1 MIAAIPSA
9 TLLGVQGC
17 KILVEVH
24 VSSGLPG
31 FTIVGLPDAA
41 CREARDRVRA
51 ALLSSSL
58 PWPMRRVTV
67 NLAPSGVRKA
77 GAGLDL
83 PIAVGLLV
91 ASGEVDQAAVKG
103 CGFVGELGL
112 DGTLRSVPGVLP
124 VVAAIGTDA
133 VVVPWN
139 GVYEALLVGGPVV
152 RTARSLGELADVLRG
167 RAPWPELPEGAG
179 AGRRRLASLSGA
191 GASRGASAGSSTG
204 TADDRSPDLAEV
216 RGQVVGRRAIE
227 VAAAGAHHL
236 LMSGPPGSGKT
247 MLAQRL
253 PGILPPLDRE
263 AVIEVCRIHSSA
275 GLPLPERTL
284 AGEPPFR
291 APHHS
296 SSAVSLLGG
305 GTYYLRPGEIS
316 LATNGV
322 LFLDELAEFPAA
334 VLDALRQPL
343 EERVIRI
350 ARARAT
356 ATLPASFLLVGAMNP
371 CPCGQDRTYLGCECS
386 EQQLDRYRR
395 RLSAPLLDR
404 FDLHIAVDQLSTK
417 DLFATEVGES
427 SEVVAGRV
435 ATAREMARG
444 RGIACNAMIPAH
456 RLDELAP
463 LDPKA
468 TALLR
473 RRVNQ
478 SSLSARG
485 LDRVRRVART
495 LADLQQ
501 IEGPVPAVAAA
512 TALELRAG
520 RGGLVGGR
528 WVA

>member
-1 MIAAIPSA
+1 VIAAVPSA
-9 TLLGVQGC
+9 TLLGVQGR

-24 VSSGLPG
+24 VSDGLPG

-51 ALLSSSL
+51 ALLSSNL
-58 PWPMRRVTV
+58 TWPMRRVTV

-83 PIAVGLLV
+83 PIAIGVLV
-91 ASGEVDQAAVKG
+91 ATGELEAASVAA

-124 VVAAIGTDA
+124 VVAAVGTES
-133 VVVPWN
+133 VVVPWAA
-139 GVYEALLVGGPVV
+139 VHEARLVGGPIV
-152 RTARSLGELADVLRG
+152 RTARSLGELVAALRG
-167 RAPWPELPEGAG
+167 QGSWPDVAEAAG
-179 AGRRRLASLSGA
+179 SGRRR
-191 GASRGASAGSSTG
+191 ASAFSPGQIEAERT
-204 TADDRSPDLAEV
+204 PDLADV
-216 RGQVVGRRAIE
+216 RGQIVGRSALE
-227 VAAAGAHHL
+227 VAAAGGHHL

-247 MLAQRL
+247 MLAERL
-253 PGILPPLDRE
+253 TGILPPLSRA
-263 AVIEVCRIHSSA
+263 AVIETCRIHSSA

-291 APHHS
+291 APHHGA
-296 SSAVSLLGG
+296 SAVALLGG
-305 GTYYLRPGEIS
+305 GSASLRPGEIS

-343 EERVIRI
+343 EERVVRI

-356 ATLPASFLLVGAMNP
+356 VTLPASFLLVGAMNP
-371 CPCGQDRTYLGCECS
+371 CPCGHGGAFSPCECS
-386 EQQLDRYRR
+386 QPQLERYAR
-395 RLSAPLLDR
+395 RLSGPLLDR
-404 FDLHIAVDQLSTK
+404 FDLHISIDRLPTN
-417 DLFATEVGES
+417 DLFGTASCETS
-427 SEVVAGRV
+427 AAVAARV
-435 ATAREMARG
+435 SVAREIALG
-444 RGIACNAMIPAH
+444 RGAPCNAAIPAH

-473 RRVNQ
+473 RRV
-478 SSLSARG
+478 SRSELTARG

-495 LADLQQ
+495 IADLQQ
-501 IEGPVPAVAAA
+501 IEGPVPAGAAA

-520 RGGLVGGR
+520 RRALFGGR

>member
-1 MIAAIPSA
+1 MLAAMPSA
-9 TLLGVQGC
+9 TLLGVQGR
-17 KILVEVH
+17 KVLVEVH
-24 VSSGLPG
+24 VSDGLPG

-51 ALLSSSL
+51 ALLSSGL

-67 NLAPSGVRKA
+67 NLAPSGIRKA

-83 PIAVGLLV
+83 AIAVGLLV
-91 ASGEVDQAAVKG
+91 AGGEVAQSAVTG

-124 VVAAIGTDA
+124 VVAAIETDA

-139 GVYEALLVGGPVV
+139 GVYEALLVGGPTV
-152 RTARSLGELADVLRG
+152 RTARSLGELAAVLKG

-179 AGRRRLASLSGA
+179 AGRA
-191 GASRGASAGSSTG
+191 RGG
-204 TADDRSPDLAEV
+204 DRPPDLAEV
-216 RGQVVGRRAIE
+216 RGQVVGRRALE
-227 VAAAGAHHL
+227 VAAAGGHHI

-316 LATNGV
+316 LASNGV
-322 LFLDELAEFPAA
+322 LFLDELAEFPIA

-343 EERVIRI
+343 EERVVRI

-356 ATLPASFLLVGAMNP
+356 VTLPASFLLVAAMNP
-371 CPCGQDRTYLGCECS
+371 CPCGHGGSYVGCECS
-386 EQQLDRYRR
+386 EPQLDRYRR
-395 RLSAPLLDR
+395 RLSGPLLDR
-404 FDLHIAVDQLSTK
+404 FDLHIAVDRLATK
-417 DLFATEVGES
+417 DLFATDAGES
-427 SEVVAGRV
+427 SEVVAARV
-435 ATAREMARG
+435 ASAREMARG
-444 RGIACNAMIPAH
+444 RGIACNARIPAN

-463 LDPKA
+463 LDAKA

-473 RRVNQ
+473 RRVAQ
-478 SSLSARG
+478 SSLTARG

-501 IEGPVPAVAAA
+501 IEGPVPAESAA

-520 RGGLVGGR
+520 RRALIGGR

>member
-1 MIAAIPSA
+1 VIATVPSA
-9 TLLGVQGC
+9 TLLGVQGR

-24 VSSGLPG
+24 VSGGLPG

-51 ALLSSSL
+51 ALLSSGL
-58 PWPMRRVTV
+58 PWSQRRVTV

-83 PIAVGLLV
+83 PIAIGLLV
-91 ASGEVDQAAVKG
+91 AEGEIEPAAVAG

-124 VVAAIGTDA
+124 VVAAIGTDV
-133 VVVPWN
+133 VVVPWS
-139 GVYEALLVGGPVV
+139 GVREARLVGGPVV
-152 RTARSLGELADVLRG
+152 RGARSLRELADVLRG
-167 RAPWPELPEGAG
+167 RAPWSEPPANRSSQFRAG
-179 AGRRRLASLSGA
+179 PAVPGRAPGGERA
-191 GASRGASAGSSTG
+191 
-204 TADDRSPDLAEV
+204 PDLADV

-227 VAAAGAHHL
+227 VAAAGGHHV

-247 MLAQRL
+247 MLAVRL
-253 PGILPPLDRE
+253 PGILPPLDRA
-263 AVIEVCRIHSSA
+263 AVIETCRIHSSA

-296 SSAVSLLGG
+296 ASAVSLIGG
-305 GTYYLRPGEIS
+305 GTAYLRPGEIS

-343 EERVIRI
+343 EEGVVRI
-350 ARARAT
+350 ARARAMV
-356 ATLPASFLLVGAMNP
+356 TLPAAFLLVGAMNP
-371 CPCGQDRTYLGCECS
+371 CPCGQGGPYRPCECS
-386 EQQLDRYRR
+386 EAQLDRYAR
-395 RLSAPLLDR
+395 RLSGPLLDR
-404 FDLHIAVDQLSTK
+404 FDLHIAVERLGTN
-417 DLFATEVGES
+417 DLFGTSPGES
-427 SEVVAGRV
+427 SATVAARV
-435 ATAREMARG
+435 AAAREIARS
-444 RGIACNAMIPAH
+444 RGVSCNAAIPAH
-456 RLDELAP
+456 ELDELAP

-495 LADLQQ
+495 LADLAQV
-501 IEGPVPAVAAA
+501 EGPVPAEAAA

-520 RGGLVGGR
+520 RRAVVRGR